1 MLRRKNVN
9 DPTAIRELST
19 SAYLRHFFITGL
31 EEFLNQLPAI
41 ERISPLQSKAQIG
54 KNVNDPTAI
63 RELSTSA
70 YLRHFFITGLE
81 EFLNQLPAIERIS
94 PLQSKA

>member
-19 SAYLRHFFITGL
+19 SAYLRHFLITGL

-41 ERISPLQSKAQIG
+41 ERISPLQSKGLIQQL
-54 KNVNDPTAI
+54 I
-63 RELSTSA
+63 RAHNRTPQDRAGNHHNHSLSVRD
-70 YLRHFFITGLE
+70 L
-81 EFLNQLPAIERIS
+81 
-94 PLQSKA
+94 LQQS